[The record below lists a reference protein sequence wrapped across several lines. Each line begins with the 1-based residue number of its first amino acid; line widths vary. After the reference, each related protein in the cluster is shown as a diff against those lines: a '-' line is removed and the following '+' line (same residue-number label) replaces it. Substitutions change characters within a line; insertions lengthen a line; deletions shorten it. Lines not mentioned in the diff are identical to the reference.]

1 MAIKKQT
8 TKGNP
13 APIELLVVIVDRG
26 KTDLVNQI
34 LSAYNVNSG
43 VTTFAEGTAISKKVD
58 FFGFGVIEREV
69 VWAFVKVEDVDD
81 ILKQLTDELH
91 LEKHH
96 TGIAMTLPVKSA
108 SSNLLDLL
116 SISYT

>member
-1 MAIKKQT
+1 MATKKQST
-8 TKGNP
+8 NP
-13 APIELLVVIVDRG
+13 SPVELLVVIVNRG

-34 LSAYNVNSG
+34 LSVYNVNNG

-69 VWAFVKVEDVDD
+69 VWAFVKVEDTDE
-81 ILKQLTDELH
+81 IMKKLTDELH
-91 LEKHH
+91 LEKNH

-116 SISYT
+116 GIAY